1 MKSRYNNLDN
11 DPNGPWLLTEVT
23 VAGNHGD
30 RCFEWNGTRP
40 PAGRSWRFT
49 EAQAKAL
56 ERQGKIVFSS
66 TGMPRMKRYLKE
78 SSDALHRL
86 FEQLPQKKFKFEGE
100 LMASITPMLVSALG
114 YAEDETFFD
123 YGRRNHRADFVVSK
137 SIESKPW
144 IIFEIKNSRTR
155 DISPWIEQL
164 QGYLSAFDAKKG
176 VVISPETL
184 VVICR
189 GFVKKFK
196 LNSLTRAETL
206 EILES
211 LERSEEE
218 ALEAHEESVTN
229 QLTSL
234 IERAEAATTNDAKGK
249 SLEAL
254 AQYLFTSI
262 SSLTCKYANLHT
274 RSSEIDIILEYNS
287 SKGSL
292 PLFEEL
298 GRYCFVE
305 CKNWSQPVGA
315 KHIRDF
321 IGKLEKCR
329 VKLGIVF
336 AKNGVTGTNS
346 GLDALREI
354 SSAYDRNG
362 PIVLVFSLEDLRSIS
377 DGEKFSEALDI
388 RYDRLRFDVDD

>member
-1 MKSRYNNLDN
+1 MKSRYNNPDN
-11 DPNGPWLLTEVT
+11 DPNGPWLLTDVT
-23 VAGNHGD
+23 VAGDRGD
-30 RCFEWNGTRP
+30 RCFEWNGRHP
-40 PAGRSWRFT
+40 PTGRSWRFT
-49 EAQAKAL
+49 EVQAKEL

-66 TGMPRMKRYLKE
+66 TGMPRIKRYLKE
-78 SSDALHRL
+78 SSETLYRV
-86 FEQLPQKKFKFEGE
+86 FQQLPQKKFKFESE
-100 LMASITPMLVSALG
+100 LMASITPTLVSALG

-123 YGRRNHRADFVVSK
+123 YGHGNHRADFVVSY

-144 IIFEIKNSRTR
+144 IVFEIKNGRTR
-155 DISPWIEQL
+155 NTSSWIEQL
-164 QGYLSAFDAKKG
+164 QEYLSEFDVKKG
-176 VVISPETL
+176 VLISPETL
-184 VVICR
+184 VVIHK
-189 GFVKKFK
+189 GFVKQFE

-218 ALEAHEESVTN
+218 ASEPRGKSVVN
-229 QLTSL
+229 QLTKL
-234 IERAEAATTNDAKGK
+234 IEHAEAATTNDAKGR

-254 AQYLFTSI
+254 ARYLFASVP
-262 SSLTCKYANLHT
+262 SLTCKYANLHT
-274 RSSEIDIILEYNS
+274 RSSEIDIIVEYS
-287 SKGSL
+287 PSQGRL
-292 PLFEEL
+292 PVFEEL

-354 SSAYDRNG
+354 SSSYDRNG
-362 PIVLVFSLEDLRSIS
+362 PVVLIFPLEDLRSIS
-377 DGEKFSEALDI
+377 DGERFSQALDI